1 MNTCDLLYLNP
12 LAFFNYNFQ
21 VNGKEIQYF
30 GSIQRGN
37 KKRLSE
43 YVFSNLFFKFSEM
56 FYLFQPYT
64 KTINKHF
71 I

>member
-37 KKRLSE
+37 KKRLLANMYFRIYFLSLVKCFT
-43 YVFSNLFFKFSEM
+43 YFSLTLK
-56 FYLFQPYT
+56 Q
-64 KTINKHF
+64 
-71 I
+71 